1 MSIDLSALT
10 AVQLDEL
17 LVAAAKRR
25 AELAPPPDMQ
35 PPAQCDAIVNPAW
48 HTGPIPTGMLFMLR
62 HPGLGWLGFALPH
75 EHRVHLATLWLHQS
89 MLYQPAARSRAGGG
103 SAGAA
108 ARRPQSGQAAA
119 ARCTR
124 RRAGRRRW
132 SMRPWAESRRAA
144 VSPFATWRCHNRF
157 VFVLR
162 AHRRGQSGCNHE

>member
-89 MLYQPAARSRAGGG
+89 MLYQPAAVPAPAAEVPVPPPTPAVGAGGSG
-103 SAGAA
+103 S
-108 ARRPQSGQAAA
+108 
-119 ARCTR
+119 
-124 RRAGRRRW
+124 
-132 SMRPWAESRRAA
+132 
-144 VSPFATWRCHNRF
+144 VH
-157 VFVLR
+157 
-162 AHRRGQSGCNHE
+162 